1 VLGDLIETCRLVGLA
16 VAPFMPGMAPRVLA
30 QLGFGY
36 AYGADGNGEQSI
48 LGELEW
54 GARASEAG
62 RVADPEP
69 LFPRLEVEVAEAGE
83 SAEAAQAKA
92 PGG

>member
-1 VLGDLIETCRLVGLA
+1 
-16 VAPFMPGMAPRVLA
+16 MPSTTPRVLA

-36 AYGADGNGEQSI
+36 GFGPDGKGEGSI

-69 LFPRLEVEVAEAGE
+69 LFPRMEIEA
-83 SAEAAQAKA
+83 AEAAEA
-92 PGG
+92 